1 MFYHDMKR
9 WLAPIWLAVLKDA
22 KMILTELP
30 VSFWVIGLFSGRRV
44 NLRRL
49 ILLWWTFVTDIHRCK
64 NGKTDKQTM
73 ISHNL
78 CLIRQT
84 I

>member
-1 MFYHDMKR
+1 MFYYDVKR
-9 WLAPIWLAVLKDA
+9 WFAPNCLAVLKDA

-30 VSFWVIGLFSGRRV
+30 VSFWVLGLSSGRRV
-44 NLRRL
+44 NLRCL
-49 ILLWWTFVTDIHRCK
+49 ILLWWTFVTDTHRCK
-64 NGKTDKQTM
+64 NGQTNKQTM

-78 CLIRQT
+78 RLIRQT